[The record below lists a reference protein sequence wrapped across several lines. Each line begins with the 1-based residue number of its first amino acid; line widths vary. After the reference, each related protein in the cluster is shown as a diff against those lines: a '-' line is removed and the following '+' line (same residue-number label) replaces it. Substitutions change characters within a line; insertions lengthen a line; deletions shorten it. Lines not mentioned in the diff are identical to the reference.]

1 MFVFLVYSSFSSG
14 SSFDHAEFVLPAGK
28 TVSELQWF
36 GICDDSAAS
45 VKLASISIHPS
56 SVRNLP
62 CNTTLLGTLSASE
75 YGIAGRAYLVD
86 RLTYAILGFSY
97 THQENEGMTE
107 NLINWV
113 LVPNLSDTIVD
124 VVFWTGS
131 GSPSINGYHCSYGDD
146 M

>member
-14 SSFDHAEFVLPAGK
+14 SSFNHSEFVLPAGK
-28 TVSELQWF
+28 NISELQWF
-36 GICDDSAAS
+36 GVCDDSAAS
-45 VKLASISIHPS
+45 VKLASIAIHPS

-107 NLINWV
+107 ILI
-113 LVPNLSDTIVD
+113 I
-124 VVFWTGS
+124 G
-131 GSPSINGYHCSYGDD
+131 HCSLIY
-146 M
+146 

>member
-14 SSFDHAEFVLPAGK
+14 SSFNHSEFVLPAGK
-28 TVSELQWF
+28 NISELQWF

-45 VKLASISIHPS
+45 VKLASIAIHPS

-107 NLINWV
+107 ILI
-113 LVPNLSDTIVD
+113 I
-124 VVFWTGS
+124 G
-131 GSPSINGYHCSYGDD
+131 HCSLIY
-146 M
+146 